1 MDRAVSQELPSG
13 APAEQLPSEVILA
26 FAPLHRLA
34 MGTALGVVMGGGL
47 FLATMFL
54 VLKGGYPVGPNLV
67 LLNEFLI
74 GYTVT
79 FTGAFVGGAWF
90 FAIGFLLG
98 YGFAVAH
105 NIAIWMWLVF
115 IRSKAEMEQ
124 YGDFL
129 DHM

>member
-1 MDRAVSQELPSG
+1 MSET
-13 APAEQLPSEVILA
+13 PAEQMPREALLA
-26 FAPLHRLA
+26 FAPLHRLG
-34 MGTALGVVMGGGL
+34 MGVACGVVLGGL
-47 FLATMFL
+47 LFVATMFL
-54 VLKGGYPVGPNLV
+54 VLKGGYPVGPNLG
-67 LLNEFLI
+67 LLGEFLL

-79 FTGAFVGGAWF
+79 LPGAFVGAAWF

-105 NIAIWMWLVF
+105 NLAIWIWLVVVF
-115 IRSKAEMEQ
+115 SKAEMEQ